1 MCWNSDV
8 SLNTFIFSITV
19 LLFVYYNNNYT
30 KYKIKDFSSFWVYLL
45 FASFISMQL
54 LEFFLWK
61 NLNNNKLNTIFTYF
75 AIILILLQPFCSIM
89 MIKDSILKQNML
101 FYYFILICILLCF
114 YLIVKI
120 KIKTSIADNGHLNWD
135 WLPRFDKHFIFCIIW
150 SFWFFF
156 LFYPLFLTNKKLFL
170 IFGFT
175 LILSMYTFLKH
186 NTYQSMWCWIS
197 NFIMLMYL
205 INILVILP
213 YNEKGTLC

>member
-30 KYKIKDFSSFWVYLL
+30 KYKSKDFSSFWVYLL
-45 FASFISMQL
+45 FMSFISMQL
-54 LEFFLWK
+54 AEFFLWK

-170 IFGFT
+170 IFGLT